1 MASRFGLGR
10 PRAGSQKRGAGA
22 APKEPPSL
30 AVSGAAAA
38 RAAVARPTAAPP
50 SLTRALPKAR
60 EGSTGG
66 SAARPPQGRRPAA
79 ATPPAPEVA
88 AATRVQ
94 AWFRG
99 VLGRHL
105 AARQRAR
112 VEQARLEEAHE
123 RALRAK
129 REAAAAARR
138 EAEEAKAREA
148 RARQDAQLRSF
159 RDRRC
164 AAEEMLQ
171 ALPGRSMDWE
181 ESSAILL
188 ELLAERRPAM
198 ERWLGGHESRR
209 GARKRYLL
217 LARRWHPDKW
227 ALHGEHCAAV
237 ATDVTKC
244 LVRAYE
250 EANREL
256 PRDAYTVTCDD
267 EDEDREVYEF
277 ASWVGISFDGMV
289 DEWKKRKGV
298 AAGR

>member
-1 MASRFGLGR
+1 M
-10 PRAGSQKRGAGA
+10 
-22 APKEPPSL
+22 
-30 AVSGAAAA
+30 
-38 RAAVARPTAAPP
+38 
-50 SLTRALPKAR
+50 
-60 EGSTGG
+60 
-66 SAARPPQGRRPAA
+66 
-79 ATPPAPEVA
+79 A

-105 AARQRAR
+105 AARQKARA
-112 VEQARLEEAHE
+112 EQARLEEEHE
-123 RALRAK
+123 RAQRAK
-129 REAAAAARR
+129 REAAASAKR

-148 RARQDAQLRSF
+148 QARKDAQLRSF

-164 AAEEMLQ
+164 AAEEMCQ
-171 ALPGRSMDWE
+171 ALPNRAMDWE
-181 ESSAILL
+181 ESPTFLL
-188 ELLAERRPAM
+188 ELLAERRPAL
-198 ERWLGGHESRR
+198 ERWLGQHQSRR
-209 GARKRYLL
+209 AARKQYLV

-227 ALHGEHCAAV
+227 ALHGEHCVAV
-237 ATDVTKC
+237 ATDVTKS
-244 LVRAYE
+244 LVKAYE

-267 EDEDREVYEF
+267 DDEDREVYEF